1 MIIDLDGQSVT
12 FFTKD
17 ERIKFILFLKNANK
31 NEKDIE
37 INDDE
42 VEVAKKYNKTTVA
55 FIKNKYGCVVFWN
68 NEKIS

>member
-17 ERIKFILFLKNANK
+17 ERIKFILFLKNATN
-31 NEKDIE
+31 NSEDIE
-37 INDDE
+37 IDDDE
-42 VEVAKKYNKTTVA
+42 VEIAKKYNKTTVVLL
-55 FIKNKYGCVVFWN
+55 KNKYGCVVYWN